1 MVIRNQEREI
11 TMGKVKETVAG
22 GTGLLGVNEVVVGG
36 RVSGAPEKREL
47 PSGDTVVQLRLV
59 VPRSG
64 SRPRAAAGGAKVDT
78 IDVACW
84 TKALQRKAVRLK
96 PGDVLTVRGALRRR
110 FWRSPVGPASRYEVE
125 ATALERSVAAPISA

>member
-1 MVIRNQEREI
+1 MKRKVQEADAEDASR
-11 TMGKVKETVAG
+11 
-22 GTGLLGVNEVVVGG
+22 LGVNEVMVCG
-36 RVSGAPEKREL
+36 RISGLAEAREL

-64 SRPRAAAGGAKVDT
+64 SRARAGGGGATVDT

-96 PGDVLTVRGALRRR
+96 PNDLVTVRGALRRR
-110 FWRSPVGPASRYEVE
+110 FWRSPGGPASRYEVE
-125 ATALERSVAAPISA
+125 ATALDRHIAAPPLT

>member
-1 MVIRNQEREI
+1 MKR
-11 TMGKVKETVAG
+11 KVQAADAEDASR
-22 GTGLLGVNEVVVGG
+22 LGVNEVMVCG
-36 RVSGAPEKREL
+36 RISGLAEAREL

-64 SRPRAAAGGAKVDT
+64 PRARAGGGGATVDT

-96 PGDVLTVRGALRRR
+96 PNDLVTVRGALRRR
-110 FWRSPVGPASRYEVE
+110 FWRSPGGPASRYEVE
-125 ATALERSVAAPISA
+125 ATALDRHIAAPPLT

>member
-1 MVIRNQEREI
+1 M
-11 TMGKVKETVAG
+11 TMKRKVQ
-22 GTGLLGVNEVVVGG
+22 GTDAVGASRPGVNEVI
-36 RVSGAPEKREL
+36 VSGRISGSPEQREL

-64 SRPRAAAGGAKVDT
+64 SHVRAGGGGATVDT

-96 PGDVLTVRGALRRR
+96 PGDLVTVRGALRRR
-110 FWRSPVGPASRYEVE
+110 FWRSPGGPASRYEVE
-125 ATALERSVAAPISA
+125 ATGLDRHVVAPTSA